1 LGVKEIALRHRKDIL
16 IKSLD
21 EIRPGDRQRNLC
33 AVLASGSGLAE
44 EFDTRRPSL
53 IFRQETHY

>member
-1 LGVKEIALRHRKDIL
+1 LGVKEIALRHGIDIL

-21 EIRPGDRQRNLC
+21 EIRRADRQRNLC

-44 EFDTRRPSL
+44 EFDTGRPSL
-53 IFRQETHY
+53 IFGHETYL

>member
-1 LGVKEIALRHRKDIL
+1 LGVKEIAPLTKKDIL
-16 IKSLD
+16 IRILD

-33 AVLASGSGLAE
+33 AVFASGSGLAE

-53 IFRQETHY
+53 IFRQEAHY